1 MATNAPDAA
10 SQIANLL
17 TSVAVAAIQHAAQQ
31 ASAAPERLTQ
41 ALTDALSSVE
51 DLGDTIAEL
60 PDQVVDRLRD
70 AVDSADWL
78 AMLTFVLVRLVDLVD
93 DPALTVVAHDPGAGW
108 AKAVGVRWM
117 PTGDVAML
125 LVSFAVGGAGHNG
138 MAIEVRGAPSF
149 ERSAGAFTVAAKAD
163 GDGSWRFGFGTPVA
177 APAAAASFSI
187 SAGLANDLLP
197 PSDNPLILAL
207 GRPRIAATAGSQP
220 MKWEVLAAF
229 ENEGGGPGVRAAV
242 DLAPMLGVLGEIV
255 NLTPIDERYRPT
267 VRFGSETSP
276 MFDLNHEGF

>member
-17 TSVAVAAIQHAAQQ
+17 TSIAVAAIQHAAQQ

-125 LVSFAVGGAGHNG
+125 SGPCS
-138 MAIEVRGAPSF
+138 PSVL
-149 ERSAGAFTVAAKAD
+149 R
-163 GDGSWRFGFGTPVA
+163 
-177 APAAAASFSI
+177 
-187 SAGLANDLLP
+187 
-197 PSDNPLILAL
+197 PS
-207 GRPRIAATAGSQP
+207 R
-220 MKWEVLAAF
+220 
-229 ENEGGGPGVRAAV
+229 
-242 DLAPMLGVLGEIV
+242 
-255 NLTPIDERYRPT
+255 
-267 VRFGSETSP
+267 
-276 MFDLNHEGF
+276 